1 MHAGL
6 NRLIAGLE
14 RINDIVCWVG
24 KQVAWLLVVLM
35 TAAVLLQVFYRYVL
49 TDPIGWSEELAI
61 YAMIWMAF
69 LVAPIAYRTGGN
81 VAIEVVRD
89 LFHGR
94 WQAMLQIVLNLLV
107 LALLVVLLR
116 HSIIYVGRGM
126 GSLVPSLGVQA
137 GWFYLAMPVGIAG
150 MLLVAIE
157 ILLKAVRHLVDP
169 SQPLLMP
176 THEGEAAA
184 SEYE

>member
-1 MHAGL
+1 MQPGL
-6 NRLIAGLE
+6 DRVITGLE
-14 RINDIVCWVG
+14 RVNDGVCWVSR
-24 KQVAWLLVVLM
+24 QVAWLLVVLM

-89 LFHGR
+89 FFVGR
-94 WQAMLQIVLNLLV
+94 WQAVLQIVLNLLV

-116 HSIIYVGRGM
+116 HSITYVGRGM
-126 GSLVPSLGVQA
+126 GSLVPSLGVRA
-137 GWFYLAMPVGIAG
+137 GWFYLAMPVGVAG
-150 MLLVAIE
+150 MLLVAVE
-157 ILLKAVRHLVDP
+157 ILLKAVRHLLDP
-169 SQPLLMP
+169 SRPLLLP
-176 THEGEAAA
+176 THEAEAAA